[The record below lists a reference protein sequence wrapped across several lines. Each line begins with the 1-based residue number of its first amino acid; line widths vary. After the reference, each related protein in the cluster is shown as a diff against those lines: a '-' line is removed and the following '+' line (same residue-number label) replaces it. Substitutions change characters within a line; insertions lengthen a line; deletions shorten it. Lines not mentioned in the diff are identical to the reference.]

1 MELDRTSGAARQALV
16 ATGVT
21 GAALVLSLA
30 AAVPAVAGNVTGNGE
45 HGSAPS
51 HAQAAHA
58 EKHGA
63 AAAHGRGQG
72 SGHGRSETADPA
84 GANEDAGDSGTTDG
98 STGQATAAAHR
109 PAGHETS
116 GNGASGDAG
125 SGNEPAGTHGSGK
138 PAGHNPPGNN
148 GTVFIHDVAGDYTP
162 HNVPH
167 VPCTFYADFF
177 GFDLGQQVTVS
188 FAGQAPT
195 GAGTALQ
202 GAWTGTVSDDD
213 AGGAGQDFDLE
224 LPFSADTL
232 GVTSL
237 GAPHPKQGYHV
248 KMTVL
253 TNEPGGKKSKVFWI
267 GPCAD
272 TADTAGTASTPGT
285 AVGGEDV
292 QSGTTETGGTETGT
306 ADTAAVAGST
316 TTAGTVAGQSATTPS
331 ATVLGEH
338 FYRGMAAGGSAAAAG
353 SLPFTGAE
361 VGGLLLAGAAALG
374 GGAALMVAGRR
385 RRTAPASPTD

>member
-16 ATGVT
+16 ATGVA
-21 GAALVLSLA
+21 GGALVLSLA

-45 HGSAPS
+45 HGTAPS
-51 HAQAAHA
+51 HARAAQAEQHA
-58 EKHGA
+58 A
-63 AAAHGRGQG
+63 AAAHRH
-72 SGHGRSETADPA
+72 GHGQSSTHGQAETSDAAD
-84 GANEDAGDSGTTDG
+84 ANDNAATDG
-98 STGQATAAAHR
+98 SSHGGAGQATAAAHR
-109 PAGHETS
+109 PAGHGSTGTGS
-116 GNGASGDAG
+116 SDNGAA
-125 SGNEPAGTHGSGK
+125 ATHSSGK

-148 GTVFIHDVAGDYTP
+148 GTVFIHDVAGDYSP

-195 GAGTALQ
+195 GMGTPLQ
-202 GAWTGTVSDDD
+202 GTWTGTVSDDD

-267 GPCAD
+267 SPCAD
-272 TADTAGTASTPGT
+272 TAGTAGTASTPGT

-292 QSGTTETGGTETGT
+292 QSGTTETTGTEGET

-316 TTAGTVAGQSATTPS
+316 TAAGTVAGRSAAGPS

-338 FYRGMAAGGSAAAAG
+338 FYRGMAAGGTAAAAG

-361 VGGLLLAGAAALG
+361 TGALLLAGAAALG

-385 RRTAPASPTD
+385 RRTAPANPTD